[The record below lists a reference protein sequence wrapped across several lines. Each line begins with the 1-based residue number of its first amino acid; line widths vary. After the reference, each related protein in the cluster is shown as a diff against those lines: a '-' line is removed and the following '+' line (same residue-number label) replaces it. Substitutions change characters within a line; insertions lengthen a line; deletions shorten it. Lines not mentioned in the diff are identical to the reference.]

1 MATAS
6 GQPGVD
12 GSGTSSAGGRVLDV
26 RSVRVSSADGAFAIV
41 DDVSFGLDAGRT
53 VGIVGES
60 GSGKTTVAMAL
71 LGFARAG
78 TAITSGEVLVSG
90 RDMMSMPPRERR
102 RRRGREISYVPQ
114 DPATGLSPGMRIGQA
129 LREML
134 DVHGVGG
141 SDPRA
146 RISQALREA
155 QLPDDEAFQA
165 RYPHQLSGGQQQR
178 VAIALALICR
188 PQIVVMDEPTTGLDV
203 TTQARLLEV
212 VREIIRVSNIAL
224 VYVTHDLGVVRNLVD
239 EVVVMYGGR
248 IVETSPVDDLFTR
261 PTHPY
266 TRRLLEAV
274 PRILPT
280 AFQPRGIPGTAV
292 EPWNLPVGC
301 PFAPRCDYREDA
313 CESGMPAVELPT
325 AERAVR
331 CINWRSLPAR
341 SAGLE
346 PLRARRLDGTHAGD
360 AVVILDVRDL
370 RAGYGRRRSLG
381 AEDASLAVA
390 GISFAVAE
398 RSCTAVVGESGSG
411 KTTTL
416 RCIAGLHEPAGGAI
430 AFRGI
435 DLPGRARAR
444 EGSLRRKIQLVPQ
457 NPDSSLNPRRSIEEI
472 VGRPLRQFFGL
483 KGRTQ
488 RVRVAELLDQV
499 RLRSTMGNRYPRDLS
514 GGERQRVAIA
524 RALAAEPDLL
534 LCDEVVAALDVA
546 VQAGILDLLED
557 LRAQLGT
564 TIVFVSHDLAVVRSI
579 SAEIVVMQE
588 GDVREQGP
596 TEEIFA
602 TPIHSYTREL
612 LDAVPDLRPSDYPG
626 LNLAS

>member
-1 MATAS
+1 M
-6 GQPGVD
+6 
-12 GSGTSSAGGRVLDV
+12 
-26 RSVRVSSADGAFAIV
+26 
-41 DDVSFGLDAGRT
+41 
-53 VGIVGES
+53 
-60 GSGKTTVAMAL
+60 
-71 LGFARAG
+71 RAG
-78 TAITSGEVLVSG
+78 I
-90 RDMMSMPPRERR
+90 
-102 RRRGREISYVPQ
+102 
-114 DPATGLSPGMRIGQA
+114 
-129 LREML
+129 
-134 DVHGVGG
+134 
-141 SDPRA
+141 
-146 RISQALREA
+146 
-155 QLPDDEAFQA
+155 
-165 RYPHQLSGGQQQR
+165 
-178 VAIALALICR
+178 
-188 PQIVVMDEPTTGLDV
+188 
-203 TTQARLLEV
+203 
-212 VREIIRVSNIAL
+212 
-224 VYVTHDLGVVRNLVD
+224 
-239 EVVVMYGGR
+239 
-248 IVETSPVDDLFTR
+248 
-261 PTHPY
+261 
-266 TRRLLEAV
+266 
-274 PRILPT
+274 
-280 AFQPRGIPGTAV
+280 
-292 EPWNLPVGC
+292 
-301 PFAPRCDYREDA
+301 
-313 CESGMPAVELPT
+313 PAVELPT

-331 CINWRSLPAR
+331 CINWRACLPDPPALSR
-341 SAGLE
+341 FVHDNSS
-346 PLRARRLDGTHAGD
+346 GTPASGD
-360 AVVILDVRDL
+360 AGVILEVRDL

-390 GISFAVAE
+390 GISFAVVE

-416 RCIAGLHEPAGGAI
+416 RCICRPARA
-430 AFRGI
+430 RRRI
-435 DLPGRARAR
+435 DRVPRDWPLPDGPRAR

-457 NPDSSLNPRRSIEEI
+457 NPDSSLNPRRTIEEI

-499 RLRSTMGNRYPRDLS
+499 RLRSTIGNRYPRDLS

-524 RALAAEPDLL
+524 RALSAEPDLL

-612 LDAVPDLRPSDYPG
+612 LGAVPDLRPSDYPG